1 MQLLFNLENFLLG
14 LILSGGLVLNYAHG
28 SEGFTFYTYHKKPP
42 YTFVGQT
49 QQSHTLEQKG
59 LYQAYVDYLNVHL
72 DGLQIKLKFIP
83 RLRLESQLRSGEL
96 DGAIIGVNPLWFN
109 DKDEVDYLWS
119 AAFMQD
125 QDVIVVRAGGAFP
138 YGKPVDLVGRL
149 LALPRGGYFWG
160 VSELIAAGKIQVF
173 ETNTE
178 RQNLE
183 MLALGRVH
191 GTIMSILSA
200 HYFFNHELKHSKF
213 EILNTP
219 HDTFARRVLFPQY
232 LKARYQQL
240 AAIIKESLNDPLWL
254 EELARWHNP
263 QRLQRRNK

>member
-1 MQLLFNLENFLLG
+1 MNPILSLEKILLG
-14 LILSGGLVLNYAHG
+14 LILSVGLLLNDAHG
-28 SEGFTFYTYHKKPP
+28 SEDFTFYTYHKKPP

-49 QQSHTLEQKG
+49 KQSHTLEQKG
-59 LYQAYVDYLNVHL
+59 LYQAYVDYLNTRQ

-109 DKDEVDYLWS
+109 DKGEVDYLWS

-138 YGKPVDLVGRL
+138 YAKPVDLVGRL

-160 VSELIAAGKIQVF
+160 VSELKAAGKIQVF

-191 GTIMSILSA
+191 ATIMSMLSA
-200 HYFFNHELKHSKF
+200 RYFFNHDLKHSKF
-213 EILNTP
+213 EILDTP

-232 LKARYQQL
+232 LKARYQRL
-240 AAIIKESLNDPLWL
+240 AAIIKESINDSLWK

-263 QRLQRRNK
+263 QHL